1 VFLDLGPTGGNG
13 GLEKLLILLGDLY
26 EADSHA
32 KGVFL
37 RINAIHVRP
46 NDLADET
53 DGLTV
58 WRDDGHAEIF
68 VHAQW
73 LIASHI
79 DPAQRN
85 VPYLSLDGAVLR
97 FDGNR
102 PSDITPLG
110 SAPLSMGL
118 QIFPSKLRWYPSPSQ
133 GGGINFRVVVK
144 EFSNKR
150 LRCLRC

>member
-1 VFLDLGPTGGNG
+1 MPVFLDLGPTGGNG

-79 DPAQRN
+79 DPAQGN

-97 FDGNR
+97 FDRNR

-110 SAPLSMGL
+110 SALLSVGL
-118 QIFPSKLRWYPSPSQ
+118 QIFPSKVEVVSLPLARGRDKLQ
-133 GGGINFRVVVK
+133 GCCQGVFK
-144 EFSNKR
+144 
-150 LRCLRC
+150 